1 MRPKEG
7 GQHPASEL
15 PASGVSVSRA
25 LVNEVGVVSSLRLL
39 THRRRSIDIEETY
52 RHRHTSASSSS
63 WHTPTKASDEVAS
76 RYVPISIRLLVQRW
90 QGRANIQLV
99 HLRST
104 EEWFTKTLG
113 AWSFLEP
120 ADKGLD
126 LGKSVERNYI
136 WHTLFVYKA
145 SCDLHRS
152 IKHRLEQYDAIE
164 CAIEAKPPRGR

>member
-25 LVNEVGVVSSLRLL
+25 LVNEVGVVRSLRLL
-39 THRRRSIDIEETY
+39 THCRGSIDIEETY
-52 RHRHTSASSSS
+52 RHRHPSASSSA
-63 WHTPTKASDEVAS
+63 WHTPAKASYEVTS
-76 RYVPISIRLLVQRW
+76 WYMPIPIRLFVQRW
-90 QGRANIQLV
+90 QGGTNILLV
-99 HLRST
+99 NLRST
-104 EEWFTKTLG
+104 EEWFTQALG
-113 AWSFLEP
+113 AGRFLEP
-120 ADKGLD
+120 SDKGFY

-136 WHTLFVYKA
+136 RHTLFVYIA

-152 IKHRLEQYDAIE
+152 VKHRLEKYDAVE